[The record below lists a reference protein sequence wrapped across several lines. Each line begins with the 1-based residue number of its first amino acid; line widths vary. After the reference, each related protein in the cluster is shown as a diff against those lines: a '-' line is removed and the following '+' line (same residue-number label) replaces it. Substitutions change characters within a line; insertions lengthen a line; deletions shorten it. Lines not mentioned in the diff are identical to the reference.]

1 MKKIGILTFHNAINY
16 GAVLQVYSLQKTIK
30 DMGCYSSVIDYRCP
44 KIKEADKYIKTDS
57 LKSIIKSIYDIYT
70 LYKKR
75 KKFNNFLQENI
86 ERSREY
92 KRGELCKLET
102 NFDSF
107 IVGSDQVWNPYIT
120 DYDDVYLLSFV
131 NDDNKRNSYA
141 ASFGLSQ
148 LPSNWCDECM
158 KELSRFHV
166 LSTRESTGKEI
177 ITSKLKKEVSVD
189 LDPVF
194 LRTANEWRSLVKNK
208 KGKYIFVYMPWEET
222 LTFAKKLSV
231 ETGLP
236 IIQCGWKSV
245 LNPGK
250 NVGQIESSLGPD
262 EFLSLLHNS
271 EYVVT
276 GSFHATA
283 FSIIFH
289 KNFFVEIPSKVGS
302 RIQNLLEMFYLQD
315 RRIGSECNKDINWD
329 MVDGLLDKYRLISK
343 ERLKNIIEK

>member
-1 MKKIGILTFHNAINY
+1 MKRIGVLTFHNAINY
-16 GAVLQVYSLQKTIK
+16 GAVFQTYALQQTIK
-30 DMGCYSSVIDYRCP
+30 SMGGIPCVIDYQSPSIQKAER
-44 KIKEADKYIKTDS
+44 YICIDS
-57 LKSIIKSIYDIYT
+57 FKKFLKSLFNLRQVSIKKGKFNKFITDYIDISNRYEKKD
-70 LYKKR
+70 LYKI
-75 KKFNNFLQENI
+75 EN
-86 ERSREY
+86 
-92 KRGELCKLET
+92 L
-102 NFDSF
+102 FDKF

-131 NDDNKRNSYA
+131 NDNNKKNSYA

-148 LPSNWCDECM
+148 LPVDWCDECIT
-158 KELSRFHV
+158 ELSKFRV
-166 LSTRESTGKEI
+166 LSTRERAGKEI
-177 ITSKLKKEVSVD
+177 ITKKIKKEVSVD

-208 KGKYIFVYMPWEET
+208 KGKYIFVYMPWEKT
-222 LTFAKKLSV
+222 LAFAKKLSN

-236 IIQCGWKSV
+236 IIQCGWKSI

-250 NVGQIESSLGPD
+250 NIGQIESSLGPD
-262 EFLSLLHNS
+262 EFLSLLYNS

-289 KNFFVEIPSKVGS
+289 KKFFVEIPLKVGS
-302 RIQNLLEMFYLQD
+302 RIQNLLEMFSLQD

-329 MVDGLLDKYRLISK
+329 MVDGLLDEYRLISK
-343 ERLKNIIEK
+343 ERLKNIIER

>member
-57 LKSIIKSIYDIYT
+57 LKSFIKSIYEIYT
-70 LYKKR
+70 LYEKK
-75 KKFNNFLQENI
+75 KKFNDFLQENVEI
-86 ERSREY
+86 SREY
-92 KRGELCKLET
+92 KKEELCKVET
-102 NFDSF
+102 IFDLF

-120 DYDDVYLLSFV
+120 DYDDTYLLSFV
-131 NDDNKRNSYA
+131 NDNKKRNSYA

-148 LPSNWCDECM
+148 LPSNWCDESM
-158 KELSRFHV
+158 KELSRFNV

-177 ITSKLKKEVSVD
+177 ITKKIKKEVSVD

-194 LRTANEWRSLVKNK
+194 LRTANEWRNLVKNK
-208 KGKYIFVYMPWEET
+208 KEKYIFVYMPWEET
-222 LTFAKKLSV
+222 LTFAKKLSD

-236 IIQCGWKSV
+236 IIQCGWKSI
-245 LNPGK
+245 LNPRK
-250 NVGQIESSLGPD
+250 NVGEIESSLGPD

-289 KNFFVEIPSKVGS
+289 KKFYVEIPSKVGS
-302 RIQNLLEMFYLQD
+302 RIQNLLEMFSLQD
-315 RRIGSECNKDINWD
+315 RRIGLKCDADINWD
-329 MVDGLLDKYRLISK
+329 MVDGLLNKYRLMSK